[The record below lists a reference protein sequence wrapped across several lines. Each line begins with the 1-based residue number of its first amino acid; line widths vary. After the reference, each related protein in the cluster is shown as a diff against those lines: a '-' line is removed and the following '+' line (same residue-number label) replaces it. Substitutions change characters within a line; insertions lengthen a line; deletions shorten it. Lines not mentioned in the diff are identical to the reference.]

1 MAMKRET
8 LSMEKLE
15 QLLRQT
21 PERQVPADLHGKI
34 MAEINTV
41 RATETPPGRL
51 KRWWQQNA
59 VFGLYPLR
67 WGISLAMAVTA
78 FWLGT
83 LVGGDDRDRIPAPQP
98 QASAFAPFANSARAN
113 FLVGRGLLEAGEK
126 SSALE
131 FLQKAALQEPRSA
144 EYGHWQ
150 GLAYW
155 KLGDRDKERQSYEQ
169 AIARQPDYIPALL
182 NLGHNLLEGG
192 DYEKSLIHYEKVL
205 QLNPYEQAALYNRA
219 LIYHQLQD
227 QVKEREAFSRYLASY
242 RSDKWAY
249 RAVTHLQ
256 HLGMFDY
263 RVCLIGNRKI
273 VINQQVLLGPALP
286 ARQLELERIAGWLDK
301 TTDVELH
308 LVVYCS
314 NDREQGKAIAEELRQ
329 QLSAVLITK
338 AGIPIRIS
346 WFDEPAMVR
355 TEDGIEHEL
364 TRGLLFFT
372 QSIST
377 KGSNV

>member
-1 MAMKRET
+1 MKQE
-8 LSMEKLE
+8 SFGMEKIE

-21 PERQVPADLHGKI
+21 PEKQVPADLHGKI
-34 MAEINTV
+34 MAEINAV
-41 RATETPPGRL
+41 RVTATPPGTL

-67 WGISLAMAVTA
+67 WGVSLAMAVAA

-83 LVGGDDRDRIPAPQP
+83 LVAGDDLDRIPAEQP

-126 SSALE
+126 GSALE
-131 FLQKAALQEPRSA
+131 FLRKAALQEPRSA

-169 AIARQPDYIPALL
+169 AIARQPDYMPALL
-182 NLGHNLLEGG
+182 NLGHNLLENGE
-192 DYEKSLIHYEKVL
+192 YKKALLQYEKVL
-205 QLNPYEQAALYNRA
+205 QVNPYEQTALYNRA
-219 LIYHQLQD
+219 LVYHQLQD
-227 QVKEREAFSRYLASY
+227 QFKEREAFGRYLASY
-242 RSDKWAY
+242 RSDKWAH
-249 RAVTHLQ
+249 RAVNHLQ
-256 HLGMFDY
+256 HLGVFDY

-286 ARQLELERIAGWLDK
+286 ARQLELERIAGWLERSSA
-301 TTDVELH
+301 VELH
-308 LVVYCS
+308 MVVYCS
-314 NDREQGKAIAEELRQ
+314 NDREQGKAIAEELRL

-338 AGIPIRIS
+338 TAIPIRIS
-346 WFDEPAMVR
+346 WFDEPALVR
-355 TEDGIEHEL
+355 TEDGNEHEL

-372 QSIST
+372 QSITT
-377 KGSNV
+377 KRSNV